1 MCAAITDCAFRREA
15 EEYGKESR
23 GFPSVLRSRRKEHS
37 VTLIYRRCAGMDV
50 HKNSVSV
57 CVRIRSPR
65 DHFETETA
73 VFRTFTRD
81 LEQMADWLKER
92 KIRQVAMES
101 TAVYW
106 KPVFNVLE
114 SKLVEV

>member
-1 MCAAITDCAFRREA
+1 MCAATTDCAFPREA

-81 LEQMADWLKER
+81 LEQMADWLKN
-92 KIRQVAMES
+92 
-101 TAVYW
+101 TAGSDGIHRR
-106 KPVFNVLE
+106 VLE
-114 SKLVEV
+114 AGFQCAGKQAGG